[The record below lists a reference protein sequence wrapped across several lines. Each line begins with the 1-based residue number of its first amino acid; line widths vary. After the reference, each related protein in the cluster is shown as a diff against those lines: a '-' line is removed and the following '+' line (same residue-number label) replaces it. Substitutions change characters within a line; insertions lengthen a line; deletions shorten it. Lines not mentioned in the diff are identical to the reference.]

1 MPNTSASV
9 FRPPEKQPVAPVLIK
24 EVSGDQIDKC
34 VMCDTDTPYKQ
45 NTHID
50 LREHYVEG
58 AGQLCK
64 ECWDKT
70 CTQAASKQRSYVV
83 WMILDELLIHYR

>member
-1 MPNTSASV
+1 
-9 FRPPEKQPVAPVLIK
+9 
-24 EVSGDQIDKC
+24 
-34 VMCDTDTPYKQ
+34 MCDTDTPYKQ

-58 AGQLCK
+58 AGQLCR

-70 CTQAASKQRSYVV
+70 YNAHKQQASKDH
-83 WMILDELLIHYR
+83 MLFG

>member
-58 AGQLCK
+58 AGQLCR

-70 CTQAASKQRSYVV
+70 YNAHKQQANKDH
-83 WMILDELLIHYR
+83 MLFG